1 MSELILKNIN
11 KIYPGG
17 FQAVFDFNIDV
28 EHGEFIVLVG
38 PSGCGKSTVLRMIA
52 GLETITSG
60 DMVLA
65 GERINNV
72 APADRDISMVFQ
84 NYALYG
90 HMSVYQNMG
99 FSQIIRH
106 EASDVIHEKVMNAAG
121 IVALK
126 EQLNRYPKNLSGGQR
141 QRVALGR
148 SIVSSASII
157 LMDEPLS
164 NLDAKLRGQARQ
176 ELTKLHRQ
184 LGSTFIYVTH
194 DQTEAMT
201 MADRIVVMEGGRVQ
215 QIGTPEEV
223 YHWPENMFVGGFIG
237 SPPMSFI
244 NGRIE
249 EGRFIAPG
257 MNLSVPQEL
266 LNVIGTHSNKSLNL
280 GIRAEHFSTEP
291 KGSHEVVRAEVTK
304 SEFLGD
310 RALVYLQMA
319 DFEFVAKLE
328 QQFSRL
334 VEGNLVDLYI
344 DMNRVHFFDPES
356 ENRIRLEG
364 GK

>member
-1 MSELILKNIN
+1 MSELILKNID

-17 FQAVFDFNIDV
+17 FQAVYDFNIEV

-52 GLETITSG
+52 GLETITKGDLILSG
-60 DMVLA
+60 K
-65 GERINNV
+65 RINDV

-106 EASDVIHEKVMNAAG
+106 ENSDVIHEKVMQAAN
-121 IVALK
+121 VVELK
-126 EQLNRYPKNLSGGQR
+126 PQLNRYPKNLSGGQR

-148 SIVSSASII
+148 SIVSQANII

-164 NLDAKLRGQARQ
+164 NLDAKLRVQSRR
-176 ELTKLHRQ
+176 ELAKLHQQ
-184 LGSTFIYVTH
+184 LGNTFIYVTH

-201 MADRIVVMEGGRVQ
+201 MASRIVVMNDGRVQ

-223 YHWPENMFVGGFIG
+223 YHWPKNVFVGGFIG
-237 SPPMSFI
+237 SPPMNFVAGQI
-244 NGRIE
+244 KNGR
-249 EGRFIAPG
+249 FVAPG
-257 MNLSVPQEL
+257 MNLNVPQAMLEMIDERFHANIL
-266 LNVIGTHSNKSLNL
+266 MGF
-280 GIRAEHFSTEP
+280 RAEHFSDEP
-291 KGSHEVVRAEVTK
+291 TKSSVEIEAEVTN
-304 SEFLGD
+304 SEYLGD
-310 RALVYLQMA
+310 HSLLFLQMGSTA
-319 DFEFVAKLE
+319 CVASLRQNYTDLVGHSIKLY
-328 QQFSRL
+328 
-334 VEGNLVDLYI
+334 VD
-344 DMNRVHFFDPES
+344 MERVHFFDPDS
-356 ENRIRLEG
+356 EKRIRPEG

>member
-17 FQAVFDFNIDV
+17 FQAVYDFNIEI

-52 GLETITSG
+52 GLETITEG
-60 DMVLA
+60 DMVLS
-65 GERINNV
+65 GKRINDV

-106 EASDVIHEKVMNAAG
+106 ESSDVIHEKVMHAAD
-121 IVALK
+121 VVQLK
-126 EQLNRYPKNLSGGQR
+126 GQLNRYPKNLSGGQR

-148 SIVSSASII
+148 SIVSLANII

-164 NLDAKLRGQARQ
+164 NLDAKLRVQSRR
-176 ELTKLHRQ
+176 ELTNLHQQ
-184 LGSTFIYVTH
+184 LGNTFIYVTH

-201 MADRIVVMEGGRVQ
+201 LASRIVVMSDGHVQ

-223 YHWPENMFVGGFIG
+223 YHWPENVFVGGFIG
-237 SPPMSFI
+237 SPPMNFFEGQI
-244 NGRIE
+244 ENGR
-249 EGRFIAPG
+249 FSAPG
-257 MNLSVPQEL
+257 MNLKVPQAL
-266 LNVIGTHSNKSLNL
+266 LDVVGDHSHASILL
-280 GIRAEHFSTEP
+280 GVRAEHFSAEPTE
-291 KGSHEVVRAEVTK
+291 STEVVQAEVIN
-304 SEFLGD
+304 SEYLGD
-310 RALVYLQMA
+310 HSLIFLQMA
-319 DFEFVAKLE
+319 GTSCVASLRE
-328 QQFSRL
+328 NYAHLIGHSI
-334 VEGNLVDLYI
+334 ELYI
-344 DMNRVHFFDPES
+344 DMDRVHFFDPES
-356 ENRIRLEG
+356 EKRIRLEG